1 MSLPTAR
8 VKRRKT
14 TNKQDDNDQTTIIDA
29 LQIVQNQTIL
39 NATQMNTNLQQLSNE
54 INEIYNYDGN
64 SQSVKEWRKDLRLLA
79 TNIDVTIQKYK
90 ECRVKNTLAE
100 EGDQIKN
107 NSWCTQ
113 LDAYVY
119 DPHVRGKATF
129 YDKCKCTNDRCPRSE
144 DDGAIFPATL
154 RPLGDEAL
162 IVLLGNKEIMK
173 EDSLLR
179 MRNNYL
185 CAKVDNQIR
194 QLHVHFKSENTF
206 LNKGFPSFIAEEEDD
221 DEDIS
226 EEEDDTM
233 QGAVNVSLSDNEEE
247 DGSSDEEETHLRD
260 EETPGQVLDEEAIND
275 DIADS
280 DVEAMMDSAVAPPG
294 YEGYHVS
301 LSSGSADENESP
313 DEEDEEEESEDE
325 EEEEEEEEGDGFL
338 DANRVEIDDT
348 IPERVEELLSKL
360 SNEDLMQHVAAYNI
374 DLRKDIAD
382 TTAFIGNLEQ
392 RWRFTPNEFYLY
404 VANNLANR
412 RLSKSIQ
419 DLPGKVDIV
428 FDPLQEMENRFLCE
442 KLEGLFIL
450 LMRAVFDKELF
461 DDQYAELF
469 EEEPI
474 SKFRFFFEF
483 PGFL

>member
-1 MSLPTAR
+1 MAGGTPSTTKSKSAGSNVKLSLPTAR

-14 TNKQDDNDQTTIIDA
+14 TIPAVNKQDELQTTIINA

-39 NATQMNTNLQQLSNE
+39 NESQMNTNLQQLSNE
-54 INEIYNYDGN
+54 INEIYNHDDD
-64 SQSVKEWRKDLRLLA
+64 SQSLKEWRKDLRLLA
-79 TNIDVTIQKYK
+79 TNIDITIQNYK
-90 ECRVKNTLAE
+90 ERRTQNTLVE
-100 EGDQIKN
+100 EGDLIKN
-107 NSWCTQ
+107 NSWCPK

-129 YDKCKCTNDRCPRSE
+129 YDKCKCTNFRCPRSD
-144 DDGAIFPATL
+144 DDGALFPATA

-162 IVLLGNKEIMK
+162 IVLLGNEKTMK

-194 QLHVHFKSENTF
+194 QLYVRFKSENTF
-206 LNKGFPSFIAEEEDD
+206 LNKGIPAFIADDDSDEDIAEEE
-221 DEDIS
+221 
-226 EEEDDTM
+226 EEDTM
-233 QGAVNVSLSDNEEE
+233 QEAVNVSLSDAE
-247 DGSSDEEETHLRD
+247 DGSSDEEETGD
-260 EETPGQVLDEEAIND
+260 DVLDEEAINVD
-275 DIADS
+275 EIVDS
-280 DVEAMMDSAVAPPG
+280 DVEAIAIMDSAVAPPG

-301 LSSGSADENESP
+301 SSSGSVDENESQG
-313 DEEDEEEESEDE
+313 EEDEEEESEDDDD
-325 EEEEEEEEGDGFL
+325 EEEEEEGNGFI
-338 DANRVEIDDT
+338 DANRVEIDFT
-348 IPERVEELLSKL
+348 IPERLEEMLSKL
-360 SNEDLMQHVAAYNI
+360 SSEDLLQHVAAYNI

-428 FDPLQEMENRFLCE
+428 FDPLQEVENRFLCE

-461 DDQYAELF
+461 DDQ
-469 EEEPI
+469 
-474 SKFRFFFEF
+474 F